1 MKTFLFAVFT
11 VMMMTACHHVDKTL
25 GIGNSDSTVSLSK
38 KSLMADTANYTTI
51 EWLDSTYQDKGKV
64 VKGQDVEI
72 VYNFRNNGDKP
83 LIIVN
88 AAPQCGCTVTDIP
101 KEPIAPGEV
110 GKIRAKFS
118 SKSQMPGEHRKSIAL
133 TANTKPT
140 GITDLSFR
148 VEVTEK

>member
-1 MKTFLFAVFT
+1 MKNFLFTVFT
-11 VMMMTACHHVDKTL
+11 AMILTACHHVDKTL
-25 GIGNSDSTVSLSK
+25 GIGDSDSTAVSNK
-38 KSLMADTANYTTI
+38 KSTMADTANYTTI
-51 EWLDSTYQDKGKV
+51 EWLDSTYLDKGKV

-72 VYNFRNNGDKP
+72 VYNFRNTGDKP

-118 SKSQMPGEHRKSIAL
+118 SKNQMAGEHRKSIAL

-140 GITDLSFR
+140 AVTDLSFR

>member
-1 MKTFLFAVFT
+1 MKTFLTALIT
-11 VMMMTACHHVDKTL
+11 VLMLTACHHVDKTL
-25 GIGNSDSTVSLSK
+25 GLGTSDSTSTMAKNNPL
-38 KSLMADTANYTTI
+38 ADTASYTTI
-51 EWLDSTYQDKGKV
+51 EWLDSTFQDKGKV

-72 VYNFRNNGDKP
+72 VYNFRNKGDKP
-83 LIIVN
+83 LIIIN

-118 SKSQMPGEHRKSIAL
+118 SKNQMPGEHRKSIAL
-133 TANTKPT
+133 TANTKPNSL
-140 GITDLSFR
+140 TDLSFR